1 MLEIVEKFLK
11 LNLVLRPEFFQQNFR
26 KQIQL
31 CVSGAHLYLLHFVN
45 RICLKFN

>member
-11 LNLVLRPEFFQQNFR
+11 LNLVLRPEYFQQNFR

-31 CVSGAHLYLLHFVN
+31 CVSGV
-45 RICLKFN
+45 LKTFALGYSNMS

>member
-31 CVSGAHLYLLHFVN
+31 CVSGVLIPFALG
-45 RICLKFN
+45 

>member
-11 LNLVLRPEFFQQNFR
+11 LNLVLRPEFFQKKFR

-31 CVSGAHLYLLHFVN
+31 CVSGVLITFALG
-45 RICLKFN
+45 